1 MKGRI
6 DVLDDDNIALVYG
19 TTTEALRQ
27 HEDACKAILHSGYNA
42 TRGDM
47 GKVASVP
54 DFVVMDWC
62 IKRGITW
69 NDFISKREWDEEFLN
84 SDHAKPYRVWAGRV

>member
-27 HEDACKAILHSGYNA
+27 HEDACAAIRNAGYRA
-42 TRGDM
+42 TNGEM

-62 IKRGITW
+62 IKRG
-69 NDFISKREWDEEFLN
+69 
-84 SDHAKPYRVWAGRV
+84 V